1 MRLLFVMMLAL
12 LASGCEQ
19 NDSSDPEGQGAWLT
33 LGHNGIASAFVRF
46 DSGETEK
53 WVAPFTTNFAADGK
67 SLEIV
72 LQTERCG
79 DSFCRF

>member
-1 MRLLFVMMLAL
+1 
-12 LASGCEQ
+12 
-19 NDSSDPEGQGAWLT
+19 LT

-46 DSGETEK
+46 DSGEIEK
-53 WVAPFTTNFAADGK
+53 WIASFTTNFAADGK

-79 DSFCRF
+79 DLQFLSVLGSADLKLLTHPAAASRARP